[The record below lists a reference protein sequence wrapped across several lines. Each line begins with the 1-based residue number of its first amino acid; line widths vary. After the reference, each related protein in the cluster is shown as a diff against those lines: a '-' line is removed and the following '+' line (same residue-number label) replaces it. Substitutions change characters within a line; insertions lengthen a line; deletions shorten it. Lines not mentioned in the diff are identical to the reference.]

1 MLDWLTMV
9 VCLVRFSTGRF
20 AVFVVDGLVLVRRL
34 VVSAALLELG
44 VLAGR
49 VFSFLADLTARC
61 LAGPIRVLMRVVLS
75 ELILPAEFEDG

>member
-1 MLDWLTMV
+1 VLDCLTKV
-9 VCLVRFSTGRF
+9 VCLLRFSIGRSV
-20 AVFVVDGLVLVRRL
+20 VFGVDGLTLVRRL
-34 VVSAALLELG
+34 AMPAALLELG